1 MALGDDKQSLR
12 VLSVNK
18 FHHVTGGA
26 DRYYLE
32 WSRLLERRGHT
43 VIPFS
48 MHHERNL
55 ETPYDRY
62 FVDKVDFF
70 DSRTRDL
77 PAMAL
82 RVLYSTQARKRIEA
96 LIEDTQPDIAHL
108 HNVAHQLSPSILHSL
123 KKFGIPV
130 IQTVHD
136 YKFGCPAYMFYTEG
150 QVCERCKGHRYYN
163 VVLHKCNHGSLAAS
177 ALNCAEMYLYEVM
190 GIYSNVDLYISPSN
204 FLREKMIEYGVS
216 PTRVVWI
223 PNFIALDEYTP
234 EYTHSDYFLFFG
246 RLLGLKGIRTLLSA
260 MQSINEA
267 QLYVVGEGELR
278 PELES
283 YVSEHGL
290 DNVSF
295 LGYKSGEELKSI
307 IAKSMFSVIPSE
319 WYENLPYAV
328 LESFALGTP
337 VLAANLGG
345 IPELIEPGV
354 DGVLFKPG
362 DVADLVEKIRDLV
375 AHRQSLPEMG
385 RLARAK
391 IERQYDADS
400 HYNRVM
406 SLYRTLLE
414 EKNYH
419 GQPGCEASA
428 AG

>member
-1 MALGDDKQSLR
+1 MPPGDDSQKLK

-48 MHHERNL
+48 MRDERNL
-55 ETPYDRY
+55 ETPYARY

-123 KKFGIPV
+123 KKYGIPV

-136 YKFGCPAYMFYTEG
+136 YKFGCPTYMFYTEG

-177 ALNCAEMYLYEVM
+177 ALNCAEMYLHDLM
-190 GIYSNVDLYISPSN
+190 GIYDNVDLYISPSN
-204 FLREKMIEYGVS
+204 FLREKMIDYGVS
-216 PTRVVWI
+216 AARVVWI

-234 EYTHSDYFLFFG
+234 EYTHGDYFLFFG

-260 MQSINEA
+260 MQSINDA
-267 QLYVVGEGELR
+267 QSYVVGEGELR

-283 YVSEHGL
+283 YVSEHKMG
-290 DNVSF
+290 NVSF

-337 VLAANLGG
+337 VLGANLGG

-354 DGVLFKPG
+354 DGELFEPG
-362 DVADLVEKIRDLV
+362 NVDDLVQKIRHLV
-375 AHRQSLPEMG
+375 EHRESLPEMG
-385 RLARAK
+385 RRARAK
-391 IERQYDADS
+391 IERHYSADEHYD
-400 HYNRVM
+400 RVM
-406 SLYRTLLE
+406 PLYRALLA
-414 EKNYH
+414 EKDS
-419 GQPGCEASA
+419 QSQQVSQADTR
-428 AG
+428 

>member
-354 DGVLFKPG
+354 DGILFEPG
-362 DVADLVEKIRDLV
+362 DVTDLVEKIRDLV
-375 AHRQSLPEMG
+375 AHGQSLPEMG
-385 RLARAK
+385 RRARAK
-391 IERQYDADS
+391 IEKQYGAEA
-400 HYNRVM
+400 HYSSVM
-406 SLYRTLLE
+406 SLYQALLA
-414 EKNYH
+414 EKNSQR
-419 GQPGCEASA
+419 QPNREADTP
-428 AG
+428 

>member
-1 MALGDDKQSLR
+1 MALGDDNRKLK

-18 FHHVTGGA
+18 FHHITGGA
-26 DRYYLE
+26 DRHYLE
-32 WSRLLERRGHT
+32 WSHLLERRGHT

-48 MHHERNL
+48 MHHERNQD
-55 ETPYDRY
+55 TPYARY

-96 LIEDTQPDIAHL
+96 LIQDTQPDIAHL

-150 QVCERCKGHRYYN
+150 QVCERCKGRRYYN

-177 ALNCAEMYLYEVM
+177 ALNCAEMYFHELI
-190 GIYSNVDLYISPSN
+190 GIYDNVDLYISPSN
-204 FLREKMIEYGVS
+204 FLREKMIDYGVS
-216 PTRVVWI
+216 AARVVRI
-223 PNFIALDEYTP
+223 PNFIALDQYTP
-234 EYTHSDYFLFFG
+234 DYTHSDYFLFCG
-246 RLLGLKGIRTLLSA
+246 RLLGIKGIRTLMAA
-260 MQSINEA
+260 MQFIKEP
-267 QLYVVGEGELR
+267 QLYVVGDGELR
-278 PELES
+278 HELES
-283 YVSEHGL
+283 YASERGM